1 MVNIGCGPVFHPDW
15 LNLDVEPVDAV
26 VQRFD
31 ARKPLP
37 FDDASVDVI
46 YHSHLLEHL
55 GRVEAHRF
63 VLECFRILR
72 PGGTMRVV
80 VPDLEGIARAYLSAL
95 DEVRKGEDET
105 LYEWTRLEL
114 IDQLVREKSGGEM
127 AEYLK
132 RLDPG
137 RARLVRTRA
146 GTEIDG
152 HIDLARRKGAFQR
165 LTLGKIARRLR
176 FVLAQ
181 AAVGLI
187 GGMRMVEALKCGVFR
202 QRGEIH
208 RVMYDDLSL
217 ARLLGQTGFS
227 GIARVNAFTSS
238 IPDFGRYSLD
248 VRDGEIRKPDSLF
261 MEARKP

>member
-1 MVNIGCGPVFHPDW
+1 MLNIGCGPVFHPDW
-15 LNLDVEPVDAV
+15 LNLDVEPVDAA

-31 ARKPLP
+31 ARGPLP
-37 FDDASVDVI
+37 FEDASVDVI

-55 GRVEAHRF
+55 GPVEADEF
-63 VLECFRILR
+63 VLECLRILR
-72 PGGTMRVV
+72 PGGVMRVV

-95 DEVRKGEDET
+95 DEARKGEDET

-152 HIDLARRKGAFQR
+152 YIDAASRKGALHRVTF
-165 LTLGKIARRLR
+165 GKIARRLR

-181 AAVGLI
+181 TSVGLI

-202 QRGEIH
+202 QRGEVH
-208 RVMYDDLSL
+208 RVMYDELAL
-217 ARLLGQTGFS
+217 ARLLGQAGFCS
-227 GIARVNAFTSS
+227 IARVTAFTSS
-238 IPDFGRYSLD
+238 MPDFGRYSLD
-248 VRDGEIRKPDSLF
+248 VRHGEIRKPDSLF